1 MIEQFRGLVRPLV
14 TYAIV
19 ASLIYGFVTKLITAE
34 TFLPIVVMI
43 IVFWFES
50 REKTNSS

>member
-1 MIEQFRGLVRPLV
+1 MIDKFRGFVRPLV

-19 ASLIYGFVTKLITAE
+19 ASLIYGFVTKLVTAE
-34 TFLPIVVMI
+34 VFVPIVMMV

-50 REKTNSS
+50 REKTT